1 LNAKA
6 SQEELLLLLLRGPV
20 AKCKQTALRMLQE
33 RNSFM
38 ATIKLRT
45 LQGTMYTQKKT
56 AFETPSDLLAEGSPL
71 PAEGVKFK

>member
-1 LNAKA
+1 MNAKA
-6 SQEELLLLLLRGPV
+6 SQEELLLLLRGPV

-56 AFETPSDLLAEGSPL
+56 AFETPSDLLAAGSPL
-71 PAEGVKFK
+71 SSEAVKFK

>member
-1 LNAKA
+1 
-6 SQEELLLLLLRGPV
+6 
-20 AKCKQTALRMLQE
+20 MLQE

-56 AFETPSDLLAEGSPL
+56 AFETPLDILAAGLPL
-71 PAEGVKFK
+71 SAEAVKFK

>member
-1 LNAKA
+1 
-6 SQEELLLLLLRGPV
+6 
-20 AKCKQTALRMLQE
+20 MLQE

-56 AFETPSDLLAEGSPL
+56 AFETPSDLLDTDSPL
-71 PAEGVKFK
+71 SAEAAKFK